1 MGPRPPK
8 PPRPW
13 RWHSPRS
20 RRSVSLQHPEKHVN
34 YDTLKLRQGGPQTST
49 ADRPQELAS
58 FISLAFASAA
68 QPFGVDPLYLTSIR
82 HDKRYTIRPISRPF
96 SPEIQD
102 TQVLDPAPQTHSLR
116 TRGWLRR
123 RTRRFARDPLLATR
137 LFSPVNLDSYN
148 FASATLSSLP
158 SRRDLRRRG
167 NKTQAKR
174 SASQQDA
181 KVRNTCASGQ
191 RC

>member
-1 MGPRPPK
+1 MSPRPPK

-34 YDTLKLRQGGPQTST
+34 YDTLKLRQDGPQTST

-58 FISLAFASAA
+58 FISLALASAA

-137 LFSPVNLDSYN
+137 LFSPVNLDSCN
-148 FASATLSSLP
+148 FASATFRRPQKTRFLGGFSIFLKALP
-158 SRRDLRRRG
+158 RPI
-167 NKTQAKR
+167 
-174 SASQQDA
+174 
-181 KVRNTCASGQ
+181 
-191 RC
+191 